1 MEFSLPGQLRGPEC
15 KRVMQQAIVL
25 RKNLEPWFGSI
36 ESNDIQELCI
46 VLRVDGSLGSF
57 GVEGVENV
65 LIDDGTLACDVVI
78 ADHKVGQSWMTLKSQ
93 QSCGNV
99 CLKQFQ
105 SASRDAVF
113 RSMLMNWPP
122 QWASDASRDYVP
134 WFACAKV
141 GVPEL
146 AKQPGNVSCSSD

>member
-25 RKNLEPWFGSI
+25 RKKLEPWFGSI

-65 LIDDGTLACDVVI
+65 LIDDGTLACDLVI
-78 ADHKVGQSWMTLKSQ
+78 ADQGWSELDDGEIAAVLRERVLEAISICFAK
-93 QSCGNV
+93 CGMS
-99 CLKQFQ
+99 F
-105 SASRDAVF
+105 DA
-113 RSMLMNWPP
+113 
-122 QWASDASRDYVP
+122 D
-134 WFACAKV
+134 
-141 GVPEL
+141 EL
-146 AKQPGNVSCSSD
+146 ASTMA